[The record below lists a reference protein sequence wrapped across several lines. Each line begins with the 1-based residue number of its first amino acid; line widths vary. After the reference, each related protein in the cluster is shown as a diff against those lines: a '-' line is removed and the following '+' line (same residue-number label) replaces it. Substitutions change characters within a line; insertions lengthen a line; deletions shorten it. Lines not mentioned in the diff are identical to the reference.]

1 MNPTIP
7 AYNLGAVN
15 TAATNNNADN
25 NSQQSLINI
34 PRTLQNPQVQSGT
47 DTDMEG
53 VENTTN
59 TMNNEASNQNNQLN
73 RYSIEH
79 PQGKF
84 KLLNLWDI

>member
-7 AYNLGAVN
+7 TYNLGAVN
-15 TAATNNNADN
+15 AAATNNNADS
-25 NSQQSLINI
+25 NSQQALLANI
-34 PRTLQNPQVQSGT
+34 PQPLQVQSGA

-53 VENTTN
+53 VENTAN

-84 KLLNLWDI
+84 NFV

>member
-7 AYNLGAVN
+7 TYNLGAVN
-15 TAATNNNADN
+15 AAAANNNADIN
-25 NSQQSLINI
+25 SNSQQALLANI
-34 PRTLQNPQVQSGT
+34 PQPLQNPQVQSGA

-84 KLLNLWDI
+84 NFV

>member
-7 AYNLGAVN
+7 TYNLGAVN
-15 TAATNNNADN
+15 AAATNNNADS
-25 NSQQSLINI
+25 NSQQALLANI
-34 PRTLQNPQVQSGT
+34 PQPLQNPQVQSGA

-84 KLLNLWDI
+84 NFV